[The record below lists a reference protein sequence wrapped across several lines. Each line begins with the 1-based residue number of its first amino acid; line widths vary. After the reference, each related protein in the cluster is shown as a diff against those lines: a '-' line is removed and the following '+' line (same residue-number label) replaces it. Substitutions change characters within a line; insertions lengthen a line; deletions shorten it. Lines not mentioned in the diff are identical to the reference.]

1 MSGQS
6 PMSRNLLSLAKIQ
19 IRFANEYIDELKTQE
34 FKPRVKFLKDE
45 ITRLKQDAFEII
57 NSQGNGE
64 YYECYKPRILG

>member
-45 ITRLKQDAFEII
+45 ITRLKQDAFE
-57 NSQGNGE
+57 N
-64 YYECYKPRILG
+64 YKLSRKW